1 MQNKQFVIN
10 TITTAVNLVIHFAIS
25 FFLTSYLVNAV
36 GSTAYGFYG
45 MANNIV
51 NYALIVTNALNSLSA
66 RFIGIGVHNKDY
78 KSAKMYYSS
87 VFAGDLVFALII
99 LLPSCF
105 AIYNLEH
112 LIHIP
117 SELMFEVKLLF
128 LIIFLNM
135 CVNIVFSAFGCVYT
149 IKNRLDITALLQLSS
164 NIVKSAILIVLYVLL
179 KPSIVYLGVATL
191 IATLI
196 IAFGN
201 LFFTKK
207 YMPEIGLD
215 ISFAKLKGIKEIVT
229 SGIWNSLN
237 QLSITLLNGL
247 DLLIANLMV
256 SAEAMGVLSIAGT
269 IPGVIST
276 FISSLSNM
284 FTPKYLELYSHGDY
298 PSLLKE
304 VKNSIRFMTV
314 VSVMPISF
322 LIAFGVPFFKL
333 WTPNTDIKMLYILS
347 VIIILPHFSGGAI
360 NSVNYLYT
368 VANKIKWPAIILLLT
383 GVTNVVTVFV
393 CLKFT
398 SLGVYAIAGVSTVI
412 GFLRNIFFNA
422 PYAARCIKKP
432 IYTFWPDMLKS
443 LVCLLFAVAVGTVV
457 NGLFKIDTWLKL
469 ILIGGICTAFTGLLV
484 AIAVL
489 SKEQKHFVISKIK
502 GAIQNGN

>member
-45 MANNIV
+45 MANNVV

-117 SELMFEVKLLF
+117 PELMLEVKLLF
-128 LIIFLNM
+128 VIVFLNM

-149 IKNRLDITALLQLSS
+149 IKNRLDVTAMLQLSS
-164 NIVKSAILIVLYVLL
+164 NIVKAIILIALYVIL
-179 KPSIVYLGVATL
+179 KPSIVYLG
-191 IATLI
+191 IATFVGAII
-196 IAFGN
+196 IASGN
-201 LFFTKK
+201 LFFTRK
-207 YMPEIGLD
+207 YMPEIKLD
-215 ISFAKLKGIKEIVT
+215 IHFASLKGIKELVS
-229 SGIWNSLN
+229 SGIWSSLN
-237 QLSITLLNGL
+237 QLSLTLLNGL
-247 DLLIANLMV
+247 DLLVANLLI
-256 SAEAMGVLSIAGT
+256 SAEAMGILSIAGT

-322 LIAFGVPFFKL
+322 LIAFGIPFFKL

-347 VIIILPHFSGGAI
+347 ILIVLPSFSSGAI

-368 VANKIKWPAIILLLT
+368 VTNKIKWPAVILLIT
-383 GVTNVVTVFV
+383 GISNVSIVFV

-398 SLGVYAIAGVSTVI
+398 ALGVYAIAGVSAVI
-412 GFLRNIFFNA
+412 GFVRNYCFNA
-422 PYAARCIKKP
+422 PYAAFCIKKP

-443 LVCLLFAVAVGTVV
+443 LICLAFAVAVGTVV
-457 NGLFKIDTWLKL
+457 NGLFKIDTWIKL
-469 ILIGGICTAFTGLLV
+469 ILIGGVCTAFTGFIV
-484 AIAVL
+484 AMAVL

-502 GAIQNGN
+502 GVIQNGN

>member
-45 MANNIV
+45 MANNVV

-117 SELMFEVKLLF
+117 SELMPEVKLLF
-128 LIIFLNM
+128 VIVFLNM

-149 IKNRLDITALLQLSS
+149 IKNRLDVTAMLQLFS
-164 NIVKSAILIVLYVLL
+164 NIVKAIILIALYVIL

-196 IAFGN
+196 IALGN
-201 LFFTKK
+201 LFFTRK
-207 YMPEIGLD
+207 YMPEIKLD
-215 ISFAKLKGIKEIVT
+215 IHFASLKGIKELVS
-229 SGIWNSLN
+229 SGVWSSLN
-237 QLSITLLNGL
+237 QLSLTLLNGL
-247 DLLIANLMV
+247 DLLVANLLV
-256 SAEAMGVLSIAGT
+256 SAEAMGILSIAGT

-298 PSLLKE
+298 PALLKE

-314 VSVMPISF
+314 ISVMPISF
-322 LIAFGVPFFKL
+322 LIAFGIPFFKL

-347 VIIILPHFSGGAI
+347 ILIVLPSFSSGAI

-368 VANKIKWPAIILLLT
+368 VTNKIKWPAVILLIT
-383 GVTNVVTVFV
+383 GIANVSIVFV

-398 SLGVYAIAGVSTVI
+398 SLGVYAIAGVSAVI
-412 GFLRNIFFNA
+412 GFVRNYCFNA
-422 PYAARCIKKP
+422 PYAAFCIKKP

-443 LVCLLFAVAVGTVV
+443 LICLAFAVAVGTVI
-457 NGLFKIDTWLKL
+457 NGLFKIDTWIKL
-469 ILIGGICTAFTGLLV
+469 ILIGGVCTAFTGLIV
-484 AIAVL
+484 SMAVL

-502 GAIQNGN
+502 GVIQNGN

>member
-45 MANNIV
+45 MANNVV

-117 SELMFEVKLLF
+117 SELMPEVKLLF
-128 LIIFLNM
+128 VIVFLNM

-149 IKNRLDITALLQLSS
+149 IKNRLDVTAMLQLFS
-164 NIVKSAILIVLYVLL
+164 NIVKAIILIALYVIL

-196 IAFGN
+196 IALGN
-201 LFFTKK
+201 LFFTRK
-207 YMPEIGLD
+207 YMPEIKLD
-215 ISFAKLKGIKEIVT
+215 IHFASLKGIKELVS
-229 SGIWNSLN
+229 SGVWSSLN
-237 QLSITLLNGL
+237 QLSLTLLNGL
-247 DLLIANLMV
+247 DLLVANLLV
-256 SAEAMGVLSIAGT
+256 SAEAMGILSIAGT

-314 VSVMPISF
+314 ISVMPISF
-322 LIAFGVPFFKL
+322 LIAFGIPFFKL

-347 VIIILPHFSGGAI
+347 ILIVLPSFSSGAI

-368 VANKIKWPAIILLLT
+368 VTNKIKWPAVILLIT
-383 GVTNVVTVFV
+383 GIANVSIVFV

-398 SLGVYAIAGVSTVI
+398 SLGVYAIAGVSAVI
-412 GFLRNIFFNA
+412 GFVRNYCFNA
-422 PYAARCIKKP
+422 PYAAFCIKKP

-443 LVCLLFAVAVGTVV
+443 LICLAFAVAVGTVV
-457 NGLFKIDTWLKL
+457 NGLFKVDTWIKL
-469 ILIGGICTAFTGLLV
+469 ILIGGVCTAFTGLIV
-484 AIAVL
+484 AMAVL

-502 GAIQNGN
+502 GVIQNGN